1 MVNSEFG
8 VDRKILLWIIY
19 STKNNTHCAGV
30 EKSSMVK
37 PREPTVR
44 EKIQKLRELREQA
57 KLGGGKK
64 RIEEQH
70 KKGKLTARERVELL
84 LDPNTFVE
92 LDPYVVHICTDFDM
106 AKRRIPGDGVVT
118 GCGTIDGR
126 LVYVFSQD
134 FTVFGGSLGEMFAKK
149 VCKIMDLAAK
159 TGAPVIGIN
168 DSGGAR
174 IQEGVASLAG
184 YGDIFFRNVL
194 SSGVIPQISIIM
206 GPCAGGAVYSPA
218 LTDFVVMVDK
228 TSHMFITGPEVI
240 KTVLG
245 QEVSFEELGGAR
257 VHSQTSGV
265 AHFIASNEEEGIN
278 IIKKLFSFL
287 PSNNM
292 EDSPVAEVGDD
303 PNRIDEHLAEIIP
316 DDPDKPYDIK
326 EIILSVVDNRDF
338 LEVQPLWAPNIVVGF
353 ARLNGRSV
361 GIVANQPRYFAG
373 ALDINSST
381 KGGRF
386 VRFCDCF
393 NIPVVTFV
401 DVPGFLPG
409 VDQEHGGII
418 RHGSKLLYAYCEAT
432 VPKITVI
439 VRKAYGG
446 AYDVMGSKHSGAD
459 INYAWPTSEI
469 AVMGPDGAINIIF
482 RKEISTAK
490 DPKAKHEE
498 LVTEYRQ
505 KFANP
510 YITAQKAY
518 IDDVIEP
525 AHTRSKL
532 ITALEMLIT
541 KRESRPGKKHA
552 NIPL

>member
-1 MVNSEFG
+1 
-8 VDRKILLWIIY
+8 
-19 STKNNTHCAGV
+19 
-30 EKSSMVK
+30 MVK
-37 PREPTVR
+37 LHEPTVK
-44 EKIQKLRELREQA
+44 EKIQKLRERREQA
-57 KLGGGKK
+57 KLGGGKD

-70 KKGKLTARERVELL
+70 KKGKLTARERVERL
-84 LDPNTFVE
+84 LDSKSFVE
-92 LDPYVVHICTDFDM
+92 LDPYVTHICSDFGM
-106 AKRRIPGDGVVT
+106 AEKKVPGDGVIT
-118 GCGTIDGR
+118 GFGTIEGR
-126 LVYVFSQD
+126 LVYAFSQD

-149 VCKIMDLAAK
+149 VCKIMDLAMKA
-159 TGAPVIGIN
+159 GAPVIGIN

-218 LTDFVVMVDK
+218 LTDFIIMVDK

-245 QEVSFEELGGAR
+245 QEVSFEDLGGAR

-265 AHFIASNEEEGIN
+265 AHFIVGNEEEGMAT
-278 IIKKLFSFL
+278 IKKLFSYL

-292 EDSPVAEVGDD
+292 EDPPVAEAGDD
-303 PNRIDEHLAEIIP
+303 PNRVDEHLPEIIP
-316 DDPDKPYDIK
+316 NDPDKPYDVK
-326 EIILSVVDNRDF
+326 EIISSVVDNNDF
-338 LEVQPLWAPNIVVGF
+338 LEVQPLWAPNIVIGF

-361 GIVANQPRYFAG
+361 GIVANQPKYFAG

-381 KGGRF
+381 KAGRF

-393 NIPVVTFV
+393 NIPVITFV

-409 VDQEHGGII
+409 VDQEHSGII

-439 VRKAYGG
+439 LRKAYGG

-459 INYAWPTSEI
+459 INYAWPTAEI
-469 AVMGPDGAINIIF
+469 AVMGPEGAINIIF
-482 RKEISTAK
+482 RKEITSAK
-490 DPKAKHEE
+490 DPKKKRTE
-498 LVTEYRQ
+498 LVSEYRQ

-525 AHTRSKL
+525 AHTRPKL

-541 KRESRPGKKHA
+541 KRELRPSKKHA